1 MSIRGI
7 YRGLLSLAIVGML
20 TAGSELSIADAAGTA
35 QRINVTL
42 VSNVSQT
49 SQARAACQA
58 DGATV
63 ATAMAAYEAE
73 NPGKFPTMA
82 DLISSAH
89 GGPYLQS
96 APNNPAYYK
105 FSIAPHG
112 VLRIATVKSLGPPIV
127 YSTPVPYKGPSA
139 CAEVEALP
147 RSEKLSSAARACQAD
162 GATVATAMAAYEAE
176 NPGKF
181 PTMADLISSAHGGP
195 YLQSAPNNPAY
206 YKFSIAPHGV
216 LRIAT
221 VKSLGPPIVYS
232 TPVPYK
238 GPSACSL
245 IWVH

>member
-1 MSIRGI
+1 VSIRGI

-35 QRINVTL
+35 QRINATL

-96 APNNPAYYK
+96 APNNPAYYR

-112 VLRIATVKSLGPPIV
+112 VLKNCDSKVAWARRSSTAPWCRTRVPRLRKS
-127 YSTPVPYKGPSA
+127 
-139 CAEVEALP
+139 
-147 RSEKLSSAARACQAD
+147 
-162 GATVATAMAAYEAE
+162 
-176 NPGKF
+176 
-181 PTMADLISSAHGGP
+181 
-195 YLQSAPNNPAY
+195 
-206 YKFSIAPHGV
+206 
-216 LRIAT
+216 
-221 VKSLGPPIVYS
+221 
-232 TPVPYK
+232 
-238 GPSACSL
+238 
-245 IWVH
+245 